1 MPIFRERFRRM
12 PPGLRRRAAWT
23 RADIW
28 IKKGKIVSD
37 KTVFAYE
44 KEMYEHSTYQL
55 GPRTSHSIR
64 TDAKHLL
71 FTLSRYKF
79 CAKMLEGK
87 QRVLE
92 VGCGDAIG
100 APIMLQSVGSL
111 YAVDIE
117 PLVIEQNKAR
127 NEFGSRLSFAC
138 CDFTRE
144 HPQEV
149 FDAAYCLDVI
159 EHIEPEKEGLF
170 LSNLAACVAEDGV
183 CIIGTPNIAASIHAS
198 EISRN
203 GHINLKSGKTLRDSL
218 APYFK
223 NIFIFSMN
231 DEVVHTGYT
240 PMAHFL
246 LALCAGRR

>member
-1 MPIFRERFRRM
+1 MS
-12 PPGLRRRAAWT
+12 
-23 RADIW
+23 
-28 IKKGKIVSD
+28 KKN
-37 KTVFAYE
+37 VFSYE
-44 KEMYEHSTYQL
+44 TEMYEHTTYQI

-87 QRVLE
+87 QHVLE

-127 NEFGSRLSFAC
+127 SEFGSRLDFVC
-138 CDFTRE
+138 CDFTQE
-144 HPQEV
+144 HPETV

-159 EHIEPEKEGLF
+159 EHIEPEKESLF
-170 LSNLAACVAEDGV
+170 LENLSACIASDGV
-183 CIIGTPNIAASIHAS
+183 CIIGTPNIAASVHAS
-198 EISRN
+198 PISQR
-203 GHINLKSGKTLRDSL
+203 GHVNLKSGKTLKESL
-218 APYFK
+218 TPYFQ
-223 NIFIFSMN
+223 NVFLFSMN

-246 LALCAGRR
+246 LALCAGKRHPG

>member
-1 MPIFRERFRRM
+1 M
-12 PPGLRRRAAWT
+12 
-23 RADIW
+23 
-28 IKKGKIVSD
+28 KKE
-37 KTVFAYE
+37 TVFAYE
-44 KEMYEHSTYQL
+44 TEMYEHDAYQI

-87 QRVLE
+87 RNILE

-100 APIMLQSVGSL
+100 APIILQSVERL
-111 YAVDIE
+111 CAVDIE

-127 NEFGSRLSFAC
+127 NEFGARLDFAC
-138 CDFTRE
+138 YDFTQA
-144 HPQEV
+144 HPHEI

-159 EHIEPEKEGLF
+159 EHIEPEKESLF
-170 LSNLAACVAEDGV
+170 LSNLAACIADDGV
-183 CIIGTPNIAASIHAS
+183 CIIGTPNIAANIYAS
-198 EISRN
+198 QISRD
-203 GHINLKSGKTLRDSL
+203 GHINLKSGKTLKESL
-218 APYFK
+218 MRYFK
-223 NIFIFSMN
+223 NVFIFSMN

-246 LALCAGRR
+246 LALCAGKRYIG